1 MTPWEIGMGTLVG
14 IRSVVD
20 LDKGNESRKDTRW
33 VKGVQEFLKKILMR
47 ELFSERFIEEKS

>member
-1 MTPWEIGMGTLVG
+1 MGTLVG